1 MTGTQEQDF
10 PRKRVLLLA
19 AAALLFLSFI
29 TTLYFHEQPS
39 MEREQRRL
47 ERYLHNAE
55 DRFGQVLENKGLV
68 QRLLLQQETGAEFT
82 SMLAE
87 PFGLFLYQGG
97 QMRYW
102 NSQRMLPPP
111 SIVGGRNG
119 NQFVSLPNGYFVTL
133 RRTVSVPA
141 SRSPVTVIA
150 VVPILYRYEY
160 NHSSYLKTAFAHDPE
175 AYKRIRVAAG
185 ASPYTIRD
193 KSTQKLFHIA
203 PRNDLPGD
211 GPDAVSSILRLLAFI
226 MLLAYFHFVA
236 ERVTRNRGPL
246 RGIAFLFVTLLAV
259 RILLLLLP
267 GLFSLR
273 QFTLFDPKI
282 YGNFYN
288 PFFRSLGDLLIT
300 ALFGCWLTV
309 FTWYQM
315 GPDGRLPAFLSG
327 RRRLL
332 WGALA
337 ALFLLMWGSFQ
348 FANVVRSLV
357 ADSIIS
363 FNVIDF
369 FSLDVY
375 SVAGFLV
382 LALLT
387 LTYYYFTRVLYRVIF
402 PAFAGHMVYL
412 YFALALM
419 GLVFLTLR
427 TGNEVVL
434 FHLPV
439 LLWLLCYTAVVSRSQ
454 FFINR
459 FRISVAGALFW
470 IFVFSLSLAI
480 VILGENR
487 KKDFE
492 KRQAIAAKFDAL
504 TDPSGEHT
512 LSMSLVYLDNDYLAA
527 NFPRFRDPQQS
538 RLLRDSIIS
547 ENIMGALNRY
557 NTRIFVFDANNDPV
571 NNTDGATFTE
581 LNNLYSVQSK
591 PTSVR
596 DLSYYETSY
605 NEFTYIT
612 RRRVTDTSGTLGT
625 FYIVSTPKKYNSEAL
640 YPELFRSTGESDSEN
655 SPYAFAIYKNR
666 LLVRSSNKYSF
677 RISLALAELPQTE
690 YERRQNGAYDELWY
704 RASGNKVVVIAK
716 KRDTLLESITLF
728 SYLFCAFLFLVG
740 ILRLLLFLLRA
751 GETWHRRSLWQ
762 LNIRTQ
768 VHSTII
774 FISIFSFVVI
784 GAATISFFVNRYQ
797 RNNMERLSRTA
808 GIVVKEMQQRVLADK
823 PIGASLSEEDSVGSL
838 QALVN
843 EVAEIHNVD
852 VNLYD
857 PSGGLQLSSE
867 PEVYKRGLLST
878 RMHPMA
884 WHHLSRMREVQYVQE
899 ESLSSLRYMSIYA
912 AITNKKGEVYA
923 YLNVPYFL
931 SQIDLNQ
938 EISNFLVTIINLNAF
953 IFLIAGI
960 IALFITNRITESFL
974 LIGEKMRAISL
985 GQQNE
990 EIEWP
995 RNDEIGV
1002 LVEQYNRM
1010 VRQLGESATALARSE
1025 REGAWREMARQ
1036 VAHEIK
1042 NPLTPMK
1049 LSIQYL
1055 QRAVNTNQPNVQQ
1068 LTTSVAQTL
1077 IEQIDHL
1084 AKISSDFARFANIG
1098 NGRPETFDLHT
1109 VLQSLEGLYVTN
1121 PKVAFEWKRLP
1132 EPLLVHADRTH
1143 MVRLFTNLL
1152 TNAVEACAER
1162 PDCRIGVAEQHIGG
1176 RLRVSVADNGEGI
1189 PEEMRDRLFTPN
1201 FTTKT
1206 SGTGLGLAMCKSIA
1220 EQAGGRI
1227 WFETERGVGTTF
1239 FVELPLAGDAEE
1251 G

>member
-1 MTGTQEQDF
+1 LTDINNTGIFQ
-10 PRKRVLLLA
+10 KRALLLT
-19 AAALLFLSFI
+19 AAALLFFSFI
-29 TTLYFHEQPS
+29 TSFYFHEQPS
-39 MEREQRRL
+39 MEREQRRM
-47 ERYLHNAE
+47 ERYLHGAE
-55 DRFGQVLENKGLV
+55 ERYIRLLEDKGLL
-68 QRLLLQQETGAEFT
+68 QRLLLHQESDAEFNR
-82 SMLAE
+82 MLGE
-87 PFGLFLYQGG
+87 PFGLFLYGAGNHIQ
-97 QMRYW
+97 YW
-102 NSQRMLPPP
+102 NNQRMLPPE
-111 SIVGGRNG
+111 SVVQAHNG
-119 NQFVSLPNGYFVTL
+119 NSFLALPNGYFVVL
-133 RRTVSVPA
+133 HRIVSVPA
-141 SRSPVTVIA
+141 SRTPVIA
-150 VVPILYRYEY
+150 VAMIPIEY
-160 NHSSYLKTAFAHDPE
+160 HFEYQHSSYLKSYFVHDAE

-185 ASPYTIRD
+185 PSPYAIRD
-193 KSTQKLFHIA
+193 ISTQKLFSIT
-203 PRNDLPGD
+203 PRNELAGN
-211 GPDAVSSILRLLAFI
+211 GPDAVSSLLRLLAAI
-226 MLLAYFHFVA
+226 LLLSYLHFVA
-236 ERVTRNRGPL
+236 ERVTQERGAL
-246 RGIAFLFVTLLAV
+246 RGILFLFVTLVAIRV
-259 RILLLLLP
+259 LLFVLP
-267 GLFSLR
+267 GIFSLR

-282 YGNFYN
+282 YGNYYN

-300 ALFGCWLTV
+300 TMFFCWLAV
-309 FTWYQM
+309 FTWHQM
-315 GPDGRLPAFLSG
+315 GPEGRLPAFLAG
-327 RRRLL
+327 PRRL
-332 WGALA
+332 WAAVA
-337 ALFLLMWGSFQ
+337 ALFLLMVGTFQ

-357 ADSIIS
+357 ADSSIS

-369 FSLDVY
+369 FSLDIY
-375 SVAGFLV
+375 TIAGFLV

-387 LTYYYFTRVLYRVIF
+387 LTYYYFTRVLFRIIF
-402 PAFAGHMVYL
+402 PVFEGRALFL
-412 YFALALM
+412 YFGLALM
-419 GLVFLTLR
+419 GLVYLTIR
-427 TGNEVVL
+427 SGNQVVL

-439 LLWLLCYTAVVSRSQ
+439 LIWLLCYTAAVSRGQSL
-454 FFINR
+454 INR
-459 FRISVAGALFW
+459 FRVSVAGALFW
-470 IFVFSLSLAI
+470 IFVFSVSLAI

-487 KKDFE
+487 GKELQLRKSMAE
-492 KRQAIAAKFDAL
+492 KYDVL

-512 LSMSLVYLDNDYLAA
+512 LSTTLAYLDNDFLLS
-527 NFPRFRDPQQS
+527 NFARFRNPMQN

-557 NTRIFVFDANNDPV
+557 HTRIFVFDAQNEPV
-571 NNTDGATFTE
+571 NNPDEVNYTE
-581 LNNLYSVQSK
+581 LNNLYTVQSK
-591 PTSVR
+591 PTSVP
-596 DLSYYETSY
+596 DLSYYETAY

-612 RRRVTDTSGTLGT
+612 KRRITDSSATAGTI
-625 FYIVSTPKKYNSEAL
+625 FIVSTPRKYNSEAL
-640 YPELFRSTGESDSEN
+640 APELFRNTGESDAEN
-655 SPYAFAIYKNR
+655 SPVYAYAIYKNG
-666 LLVRSSNKYSF
+666 LLVRSSSKYSF
-677 RISLALAELPQTE
+677 RINLSQKELPTTE
-690 YERRQNGAYDELWY
+690 FERRQNGNFDELWY

-716 KRDTLLESITLF
+716 QRDTLLESITLF

-740 ILRLLLFLLRA
+740 LLRLLLLLLRA
-751 GETWHRRSLWQ
+751 GDHWRSREFLQ

-784 GAATISFFVNRYQ
+784 GAATISFFVSRYQ
-797 RNNMERLSRTA
+797 RNNIDRLSRTA

-823 PIGASLSEEDSVGSL
+823 PIGASLSDEGSL
-838 QALVN
+838 ASLQTLVS
-843 EVAEIHNVD
+843 EVSEIHNVD

-857 PSGGLQLSSE
+857 PEGGLQLSSE

-878 RMHPMA
+878 RMHPVA
-884 WHHLSRMREVQYVQE
+884 WFHLSRMREVQYVQE
-899 ESLSSLRYMSIYA
+899 ETLSSLRYMSIYA
-912 AITNKKGEVYA
+912 AITNKKGQVYA

-1010 VRQLGESATALARSE
+1010 VRQLEESASALARSE

-1055 QRAVNTNQPNVQQ
+1055 QRAVSNNQPNVKE
-1068 LTTSVAQTL
+1068 LTSSVAKTL

-1098 NGRPETFDLHT
+1098 HGHPETFDLHT
-1109 VLQSLEGLYVTN
+1109 VLESLEGLYVTN
-1121 PKVAFEWKRLP
+1121 PRITFSWRRLP
-1132 EPLLVHADRTH
+1132 AELLVHADRTH

-1152 TNAVEACAER
+1152 TNAVEACAGR
-1162 PDCRIGVAEQHIGG
+1162 PQCQIEVGEELLEKFVRIS
-1176 RLRVSVADNGEGI
+1176 VSDNGEGI
-1189 PEEMRDRLFTPN
+1189 PEEMRARLFTPN

-1220 EQAGGRI
+1220 EQARGRI

-1239 FVELPLAGDAEE
+1239 YVELPVAEE
-1251 G
+1251 EE

>member
-1 MTGTQEQDF
+1 LIGTHNNGPF
-10 PRKRVLLLA
+10 HKGALLLTA
-19 AAALLFLSFI
+19 GALLLLSFFTYI
-29 TTLYFHEQPS
+29 YFHEQPS

-47 ERYLHNAE
+47 ERYIHNAE
-55 DRFGQVLENKGLV
+55 DRFVAVLDDKALL
-68 QRLLLQQETGAEFT
+68 QRLLLQQETDGEFNR
-82 SMLAE
+82 MLQE
-87 PFGLFLYQGG
+87 PFGLFLYTEGRVQ
-97 QMRYW
+97 YW
-102 NSQRMLPPP
+102 NNQRMLPPP
-111 SIVGGRNG
+111 KVIQGRNG
-119 NQFVSLPNGYFVTL
+119 NSFTVLSNGFFITL

-141 SRSPVTVIA
+141 SRQPVTVIA
-150 VVPILYRYEY
+150 MIPVEY
-160 NHSSYLKTAFAHDPE
+160 HFEYQHSSYLKSYFVHDAE
-175 AYKRIRVAAG
+175 AYKRIRIADKPT
-185 ASPYTIRD
+185 PYVIRD
-193 KSTQKLFHIA
+193 KSTQKLFHIT
-203 PRNDLPGD
+203 PRNELAGD
-211 GPDAVSSILRLLAFI
+211 GPDAVSALLRLLAFI
-226 MLLAYFHFVA
+226 LLLAYLHFVA
-236 ERVTRNRGPL
+236 EQVTRERGAL
-246 RGIAFLFVTLLAV
+246 RGIAFLAITLICIRALM
-259 RILLLLLP
+259 LLLP

-273 QFTLFDPKI
+273 QFALFDPKI

-288 PFFRSLGDLLIT
+288 PFLRSLGDLMIT
-300 ALFGCWLTV
+300 TIFCCWISV
-309 FTWYQM
+309 FVWYQM
-315 GPDGRLPAFLSG
+315 GPEGRLPAFVTG
-327 RRRLL
+327 PRRLWAGIGGIFIL
-332 WGALA
+332 IIGT
-337 ALFLLMWGSFQ
+337 FQ
-348 FANVVRSLV
+348 FANVLRSLV
-357 ADSIIS
+357 ADSSIS

-369 FSLDVY
+369 FSLTIY

-387 LTYYYFTRVLYRVIF
+387 LAYYYFTRVLFRFIF
-402 PAFAGHMVYL
+402 PAFEGRNVYL
-412 YFALALM
+412 YFGLALM
-419 GLVFLTLR
+419 GLVYLTIR
-427 TGNEVVL
+427 SGNKVVL

-439 LLWLLCYTAVVSRSQ
+439 LIWLLCYTAVVSRGQ
-454 FFINR
+454 YFINR
-459 FRISVAGALFW
+459 FRISIAGVLFW
-470 IFVFSLSLAI
+470 IFVFSISLAI

-487 KKDFE
+487 GKELQKRKSMAE
-492 KRQAIAAKFDAL
+492 KYDVL

-512 LSMSLVYLDNDYLAA
+512 LSSALAYLDNGFLAA
-527 NFPRFRDPQQS
+527 NFPRFRDPLQS
-538 RLLRDSIIS
+538 RMLRDSIIS

-557 NTRIFVFDANNDPV
+557 NTRIFVFDEQNEPL
-571 NNTDGATFTE
+571 NNTEGANYTE
-581 LNNLYSVQSK
+581 LNNLFTVQSK
-591 PTSVR
+591 PTSVP

-612 RRRVTDTSGTLGT
+612 KRRIADSATIGT
-625 FYIVSTPKKYNSEAL
+625 FFIVSTPRKYNSEAL
-640 YPELFRSTGESDSEN
+640 YPELFRSTGEADSEN
-655 SPYAFAIYKNR
+655 SPVYSYAIYKNG

-677 RISLALAELPQTE
+677 RINLSAGEIPTQE
-690 YERRQNGAYDELWY
+690 FERRQNGSYDELWY
-704 RASGNKVVVIAK
+704 RASGHKVVVIAK

-740 ILRLLLFLLRA
+740 LLRVMLLLLRA
-751 GETWHRRSLWQ
+751 GEHWRRRDLWQ

-768 VHSTII
+768 VQSTII

-797 RNNMERLSRTA
+797 RNNMDRLSRTA

-823 PIGASLSEEDSVGSL
+823 PIGALLSEEDSLGGL
-838 QALVN
+838 QTLVN

-857 PSGGLQLSSE
+857 PQGGLRLSSE

-878 RMHPMA
+878 RMHPNA
-884 WHHLSRMREVQYVQE
+884 WYHLSRLREVQFVQE
-899 ESLSSLRYMSIYA
+899 ETLSSLRYMSIYT
-912 AITNKKGEVYA
+912 AITNKKGQVYA

-953 IFLIAGI
+953 IILIAGI

-1010 VRQLGESATALARSE
+1010 VRQLGESAAALARSE

-1055 QRAVNTNQPNVQQ
+1055 QRAVKTNQPNVQE
-1068 LTTSVAQTL
+1068 LTSSVAKTL

-1098 NGRPETFDLHT
+1098 NGHPELFDLHR

-1121 PKVAFEWKRLP
+1121 PKVAFNWQRLP
-1132 EPLLVHADRTH
+1132 EPLTIHADRTH

-1152 TNAVEACAER
+1152 TNAVEACMDR
-1162 PDCRIGVAEQHIGG
+1162 QQCRIDVSEWLEGKKVRI
-1176 RLRVSVADNGEGI
+1176 SVADNGEGI
-1189 PEEMRDRLFTPN
+1189 PEEMRERLFTPN

-1220 EQAGGRI
+1220 EQAGGQI

-1239 FVELPLAGDAEE
+1239 FVELPLAEE
-1251 G
+1251 EERG